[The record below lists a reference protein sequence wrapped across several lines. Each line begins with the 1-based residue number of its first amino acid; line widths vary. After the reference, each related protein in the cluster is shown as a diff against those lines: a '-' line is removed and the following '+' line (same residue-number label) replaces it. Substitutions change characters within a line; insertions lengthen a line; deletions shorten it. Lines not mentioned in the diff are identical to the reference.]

1 MNILI
6 IGNGFDLAHGLPT
19 KYWDFLMFAKC
30 VKEASDWG
38 SIRNVSEFSE
48 LNPKLRNIVY
58 DMNFFWS
65 AYSGGEE
72 KEQSKNNLNKFK
84 KIVNGN
90 IWLKYFLN
98 QLDKED
104 ENKGWID
111 FEYEISQVI
120 QSLDLLKSETE
131 ERNKKGVNVATR
143 NNVLKNRAESFL
155 KEMGNEEVKDFC
167 GTYAKEVIK
176 HINNELNELIRALEI
191 YLIEII
197 GKIDVK
203 CQLNDIIGIGQI
215 DKILS
220 FNYTNTY
227 EKYYDN
233 NFQEDKYDY
242 IHGRIR
248 RSNDS
253 PNNMVLGIDEYLN
266 DDKKDKEVDFIQFKK
281 YFQRIYKKTGCEYKK
296 WVEEIK
302 SRNEKVDK
310 KESWLRE
317 ELEGLETNLYIFGH
331 SLDITDKDIL
341 KELIMLPRTTTTI
354 YYYDNDAYKQYIVN
368 LVKLIG
374 QDRLTDWVHGSNPRI
389 KFVRQQ

>member
-6 IGNGFDLAHGLPT
+6 IGNGFDLAHDLPT
-19 KYWDFLMFAKC
+19 KYKDFMDFVYYLSVYNHFGKEKSEEEQEFTNKIIDKPIQRKIDKLM
-30 VKEASDWG
+30 KEKSG
-38 SIRNVSEFSE
+38 SE
-48 LNPKLRNIVY
+48 LYKIAKSNIWIKY
-58 DMNFFWS
+58 F
-65 AYSGGEE
+65 
-72 KEQSKNNLNKFK
+72 KNNC
-84 KIVNGN
+84 
-90 IWLKYFLN
+90 
-98 QLDKED
+98 
-104 ENKGWID
+104 
-111 FEYEISQVI
+111 S
-120 QSLDLLKSETE
+120 
-131 ERNKKGVNVATR
+131 NKKGWVDFENEISNVIKELDKLRKKNTNS
-143 NNVLKNRAESFL
+143 NNPIDSDKFSRADKILKLLNVK
-155 KEMGNEEVKDFC
+155 KEDFVVKDVEEIVM
-167 GTYAKEVIK
+167 KLVD
-176 HINNELNELIRALEI
+176 ELNKLIRALEI
-191 YLIEII
+191 YLIEVI

-253 PNNMVLGIDEYLN
+253 PNNMVLGIDEYLD

-302 SRNEKVDK
+302 SRNEKFDK

-374 QDRLTDWVHGSNPRI
+374 QDKLTDWVHGSNPRI
-389 KFVRQQ
+389 KFVQQQ

>member
-120 QSLDLLKSETE
+120 QSLDLLKS
-131 ERNKKGVNVATR
+131 
-143 NNVLKNRAESFL
+143 
-155 KEMGNEEVKDFC
+155 
-167 GTYAKEVIK
+167 
-176 HINNELNELIRALEI
+176 
-191 YLIEII
+191 
-197 GKIDVK
+197 
-203 CQLNDIIGIGQI
+203 
-215 DKILS
+215 
-220 FNYTNTY
+220 
-227 EKYYDN
+227 
-233 NFQEDKYDY
+233 
-242 IHGRIR
+242 
-248 RSNDS
+248 
-253 PNNMVLGIDEYLN
+253 
-266 DDKKDKEVDFIQFKK
+266 
-281 YFQRIYKKTGCEYKK
+281 
-296 WVEEIK
+296 
-302 SRNEKVDK
+302 
-310 KESWLRE
+310 
-317 ELEGLETNLYIFGH
+317 
-331 SLDITDKDIL
+331 
-341 KELIMLPRTTTTI
+341 
-354 YYYDNDAYKQYIVN
+354 
-368 LVKLIG
+368 
-374 QDRLTDWVHGSNPRI
+374 
-389 KFVRQQ
+389 

>member
-65 AYSGGEE
+65 AYSDGEE
-72 KEQSKNNLNKFK
+72 KEQSKNNLIKFK

-90 IWLKYFLN
+90 IWLNYFLN

-143 NNVLKNRAESFL
+143 NNVFKNRAKGFL
-155 KEMGNEEVKDFC
+155 KKIGNEEEKDFC

-176 HINNELNELIRALEI
+176 QINNELNELIEALEI
-191 YLIEII
+191 YLIEFV
-197 GKIDVK
+197 GKIDVE
-203 CQLNDIIGIGQI
+203 CQLNDIIKVGDIN
-215 DKILS
+215 KILS

-227 EKYYDN
+227 EKYYEN
-233 NFQEDKYDY
+233 NSQEGKYDY

-248 RSNDS
+248 TSNDS
-253 PNNMVLGIDEYLN
+253 PNNMVLGIDEYL
-266 DDKKDKEVDFIQFKK
+266 DDDRKDKEVDFIQFKK

-296 WVEEIK
+296 WVEKIK
-302 SRNEKVDK
+302 FNYEKNKDSNITQIQK
-310 KESWLRE
+310 SI
-317 ELEGLETNLYIFGH
+317 ETNLYIFGH

-341 KELIMLPRTTTTI
+341 KELIMMPKTTTNI
-354 YYYDNDAYKQYIVN
+354 YYYDDKAYKQYIVN